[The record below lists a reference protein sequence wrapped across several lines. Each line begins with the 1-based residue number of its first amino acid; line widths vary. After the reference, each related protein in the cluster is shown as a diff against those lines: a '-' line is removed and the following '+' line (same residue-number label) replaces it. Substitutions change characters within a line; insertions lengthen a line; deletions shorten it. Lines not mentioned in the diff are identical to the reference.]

1 MIRQLTDP
9 RELRGLAILSQPN
22 TVIQTGENEW
32 DVRSQSID
40 AYYHI
45 TCSFQDRHAQQRGQ
59 SVWTCS
65 CPDFQTRH
73 MPCKHIHAVQLSLKI
88 AGDVQEQS
96 APAAIEEAEP
106 KILCPSCK
114 SENVINWGI
123 RKTTYGKN
131 QRFRGHDC
139 GHRFVVDKGFCRM
152 KNSPKTITLTLDL
165 YFKGVSQRKIADHL
179 KQFED
184 V

>member
-45 TCSFQDRHAQQRGQ
+45 VRSYQDRHARMRGQ
-59 SVWTCS
+59 AVWTCS
-65 CPDFQTRH
+65 CPDYRTRN

-88 AGDVQEQS
+88 AG
-96 APAAIEEAEP
+96 
-106 KILCPSCK
+106 
-114 SENVINWGI
+114 
-123 RKTTYGKN
+123 
-131 QRFRGHDC
+131 
-139 GHRFVVDKGFCRM
+139 
-152 KNSPKTITLTLDL
+152 
-165 YFKGVSQRKIADHL
+165 
-179 KQFED
+179 
-184 V
+184 